1 MTIEQEPG
9 ILSETEKEFLEAW
22 FSPAFPL
29 ERIPLAD
36 LSRDEAGTARTL
48 VEKGILIPGKNKKS
62 ARVFALANPEII
74 NSI

>member
-1 MTIEQEPG
+1 MTIEREPG

-36 LSRDEAGTARTL
+36 LSRDEADTARTL